1 MKNTK
6 IKTSLTRKGKAI
18 TGAIAT
24 LATVTALILVPTSQ
38 AFAAN
43 GIAQLLTK
51 VEKGGGKSKKIAMD
65 NAINQARSHCSKA
78 IVGEWILNLDWHTK
92 YNSTWFS
99 ADLKYTC
106 FPGSGISI
114 KNQPTWK
121 RI

>member
-78 IVGEWILNLDWHTK
+78 IVGE
-92 YNSTWFS
+92 
-99 ADLKYTC
+99 
-106 FPGSGISI
+106 
-114 KNQPTWK
+114 
-121 RI
+121 